1 MMHQQQLI
9 PIGTQDNA
17 RQDAHDDDTAN
28 EAEHPKAA
36 ADTEQAPRTR
46 FAQRT
51 PAHRP
56 PGVLLKIISSHND
69 LVAQRDDEVK
79 RLRAEME
86 QMRGR
91 HKQEIK
97 AFETQLFIQRANL
110 ESALAAKY
118 QRNNAPS
125 RQSESQNIAELH
137 RVRSELGRLK
147 KEFAAV
153 MRKNQLMALEIERLH
168 GREDKQQG
176 LLIQAVLSS
185 DEQARSELGLL
196 KKEFADVTGRNHSL
210 AQEIE
215 RLRRKEGIQQDRL
228 IQAVLGSVTSL
239 PEQDA
244 PRAARPPPCSPT
256 FLRISSRTSSPFT
269 PAPSS
274 PNSPVGKGSGSGEP
288 VFFEPSPWAES
299 QPQSHRS
306 APHSPQ
312 PRRVTRLH
320 RSVTSRS
327 VTRSAPTLS
336 PSRSLVAIAYAAPG
350 GGDGLGLNSPSHRP
364 NFQCRVSQTHVAAHL
379 EAELLNRFETHY
391 DVVLN
396 EPK

>member
-1 MMHQQQLI
+1 MESGPSFPRELSAAQSIRQLLRQKQRFTVPTGLEQYEQMMQQQQLI
-9 PIGTQDNA
+9 PHGTQDNA
-17 RQDAHDDDTAN
+17 RQDAQDDDTAN

-46 FAQRT
+46 FAQRP

-97 AFETQLFIQRANL
+97 AFETQLFLQRANL
-110 ESALAAKY
+110 DSALAAKY

-125 RQSESQNIAELH
+125 RQSEPHSTAELH

-147 KEFAAV
+147 KEFA
-153 MRKNQLMALEIERLH
+153 E
-168 GREDKQQG
+168 
-176 LLIQAVLSS
+176 
-185 DEQARSELGLL
+185 
-196 KKEFADVTGRNHSL
+196 VTGRNHL
-210 AQEIE
+210 MAQEIE
-215 RLRRKEGIQQDRL
+215 RLRRKEDIQQDGL

-244 PRAARPPPCSPT
+244 PAARPPPCST
-256 FLRISSRTSSPFT
+256 SYLRISSRTSSPFT
-269 PAPSS
+269 LAPSCSS
-274 PNSPVGKGSGSGEP
+274 PSSPVGKGSGSGEP

-312 PRRVTRLH
+312 PRRVSRLH
-320 RSVTSRS
+320 RSVTSR
-327 VTRSAPTLS
+327 RAPALS

-364 NFQCRVSQTHVAAHL
+364 DFQCRVSQTHVAAHL

-396 EPK
+396 EPT